1 MAGDARSLA
10 LLGGSEMGRF
20 TAVARRYGQLG
31 AASCT
36 AVAAIVLIAGCGS
49 SPETACAPEW
59 ATTGEV
65 AILITDQPGALGW
78 LTAHVCIHGGCRSGP
93 VKPPGVAHVSGVDIT
108 DTHPVSAAVY
118 VTDSAGKVVIP
129 RHTVTLKPSEHA
141 TPLDSCSELDI
152 YRANATVTS
161 G

>member
-1 MAGDARSLA
+1 
-10 LLGGSEMGRF
+10 MGRF
-20 TAVARRYGQLG
+20 TAMTRRYGQQG
-31 AASCT
+31 AASCA
-36 AVAAIVLIAGCGS
+36 AVAAIVLIAGCDS

-65 AILITDQPGALGW
+65 AIQIADHPGALGW

-93 VKPPGVAHVSGVDIT
+93 VKSPGIAHVSGAEIS
-108 DTHPVSAAVY
+108 DTRAVSATVY

-129 RHTVTLKPSEHA
+129 RHTVTLNPSEHA

-152 YRANATVTS
+152 YRATATVPS